1 MIKFADILTEIL
13 NTYEVEAIIKSN
25 KEQNISDILDQIRA
39 LKKITTLKNV
49 TPPNYPQKDNIEY
62 TRINIKFLSKTGK
75 PEKDL
80 EEFKQQ
86 ITKSGEGDE
95 LKIPGVIAATFD
107 TLVTYPLPLT
117 PLPER
122 SESSKRSFL
131 SKYWNQK

>member
-1 MIKFADILTEIL
+1 MIKFQDILTEIL
-13 NTYEVEAIIKSN
+13 NAYEVEGIIKSN

-49 TPPNYPQKDNIEY
+49 TPPNYPQKDNVEY

-75 PEKDL
+75 PEEDL

-107 TLVTYPLPLT
+107 TNTL
-117 PLPER
+117 
-122 SESSKRSFL
+122 KRL
-131 SKYWNQK
+131 

>member
-1 MIKFADILTEIL
+1 MIKFQDILTEIL
-13 NTYEVEAIIKSN
+13 NAYEVEGIIKSN

-49 TPPNYPQKDNIEY
+49 TPPNYPQKEDVEY

-75 PEKDL
+75 PEEDL

-95 LKIPGVIAATFD
+95 LKIPGVIAAKFD
-107 TLVTYPLPLT
+107 MNTL
-117 PLPER
+117 
-122 SESSKRSFL
+122 KRL
-131 SKYWNQK
+131 

>member
-1 MIKFADILTEIL
+1 MIKFQDILTEIL
-13 NTYEVEAIIKSN
+13 NAYEVEGIIKSN

-75 PEKDL
+75 PEEDL

-86 ITKSGEGDE
+86 ITKSSDEDE
-95 LKIPGVIAATFD
+95 LKIPGVIAAKFD
-107 TLVTYPLPLT
+107 MNTLRRL
-117 PLPER
+117 
-122 SESSKRSFL
+122 
-131 SKYWNQK
+131 

>member
-1 MIKFADILTEIL
+1 MIKFTDILTEIL
-13 NTYEVEAIIKSN
+13 NAYEVEGIIKSN

-75 PEKDL
+75 PEEDL

-86 ITKSGEGDE
+86 ITKSSDEDE
-95 LKIPGVIAATFD
+95 LKISGVIAAKFD
-107 TLVTYPLPLT
+107 MNTLRRL
-117 PLPER
+117 
-122 SESSKRSFL
+122 
-131 SKYWNQK
+131 

>member
-1 MIKFADILTEIL
+1 MIKFQDILTEIL
-13 NTYEVEAIIKSN
+13 NAYEVEGIIKSN

-75 PEKDL
+75 PEEDL

-86 ITKSGEGDE
+86 ITKSSDEDE
-95 LKIPGVIAATFD
+95 LKISGVIAAKFD
-107 TLVTYPLPLT
+107 MNTLRRL
-117 PLPER
+117 
-122 SESSKRSFL
+122 
-131 SKYWNQK
+131 

>member
-39 LKKITTLKNV
+39 LKKITTLKNI
-49 TPPNYPQKDNIEY
+49 TPPNYPQKENVEY

-75 PEKDL
+75 PEEDL

-95 LKIPGVIAATFD
+95 LKISGVIAATFD
-107 TLVTYPLPLT
+107 TNTL
-117 PLPER
+117 
-122 SESSKRSFL
+122 KRL
-131 SKYWNQK
+131 